1 MERALRFGAKT
12 ALEAM
17 TPWDKV
23 EKLDTSM
30 EISEIYRRVQATNH
44 SRFPMLNTR
53 GRIIGV
59 MNIRSFLKAY
69 RESGEDLDMLEL
81 IDTPMFVRPEIPVD
95 ELLSEMS
102 YSKGH
107 LGFVSHQGQVRGII
121 TVEDI
126 LEELVG
132 EIFDET
138 DAEEAAAAERGEAQ

>member
-1 MERALRFGAKT
+1 
-12 ALEAM
+12 
-17 TPWDKV
+17 
-23 EKLDTSM
+23 
-30 EISEIYRRVQATNH
+30 
-44 SRFPMLNTR
+44 
-53 GRIIGV
+53 

-102 YSKGH
+102 YSKVH